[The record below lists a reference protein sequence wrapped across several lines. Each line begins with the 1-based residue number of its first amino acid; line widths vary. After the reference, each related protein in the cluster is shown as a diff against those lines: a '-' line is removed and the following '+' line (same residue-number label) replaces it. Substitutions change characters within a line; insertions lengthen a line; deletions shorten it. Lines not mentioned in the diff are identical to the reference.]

1 MRPRDIIVDT
11 PVHRHHHDPRD
22 EANDPSPPSRRL
34 PPPSADMNV
43 TPLIDVLLVLLVTFM
58 AALPL
63 AQAGLDIH
71 LPLEQTADQPPP
83 PDQTQI
89 VIELN
94 PGLDLTVNS
103 QPVALE
109 SLDQRLGE
117 VFQDR
122 ADRTVFFLGPP
133 TARYGDVIRIIDI
146 ARGHDLRIAI
156 VTERMRGSVGR

>member
-1 MRPRDIIVDT
+1 VYTWDGAL
-11 PVHRHHHDPRD
+11 HYKAARHAAELDMPLDARCGCYTCR
-22 EANDPSPPSRRL
+22 NFSRAYLRHL
-34 PPPSADMNV
+34 FVA
-43 TPLIDVLLVLLVTFM
+43 